1 MSKNY
6 LGLVLCILLVGCS
19 PNKEL
24 VDNSRNGMKVN
35 IILLDPK
42 LIMFLIKMAIC

>member
-6 LGLVLCILLVGCS
+6 LGLVLCLLLVGCS

-24 VDNSRNGMKVN
+24 VDNSTNGMKVN
-35 IILLDPK
+35 II
-42 LIMFLIKMAIC
+42 